1 MHVLMVMLG
10 GVLLLGVFLLF
21 GRLWSVGTS
30 QLPTALIAFI
40 ATGFWWPWPTCG
52 WGSAGPVTQYAKS
65 CRSCC
70 WCSPC
75 RRCWPVSCTGARRAE
90 GVA

>member
-40 ATGFWWPWPTCG
+40 ATWLLVAVANMWVGVSKAG
-52 WGSAGPVTQYAKS
+52 YAGPSLFA
-65 CRSCC
+65 
-70 WCSPC
+70 
-75 RRCWPVSCTGARRAE
+75 ARAGRA
-90 GVA
+90 GFLYWRLAR

>member
-40 ATGFWWPWPTCG
+40 ATWLL
-52 WGSAGPVTQYAKS
+52 
-65 CRSCC
+65 
-70 WCSPC
+70 
-75 RRCWPVSCTGARRAE
+75 
-90 GVA
+90 VAVANM